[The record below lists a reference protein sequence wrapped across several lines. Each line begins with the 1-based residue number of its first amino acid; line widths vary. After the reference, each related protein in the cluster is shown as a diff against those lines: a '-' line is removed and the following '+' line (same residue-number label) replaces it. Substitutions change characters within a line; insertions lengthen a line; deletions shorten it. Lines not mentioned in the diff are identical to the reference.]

1 MGQERGLEFEHDAVR
16 TPETSF
22 RHHALMFRKILSV
35 GGFTLLSR
43 LSGFLRD
50 IALAAV
56 LGAGAMM
63 DAFSVA
69 LRLPNHFRAIFGE
82 GAFNQAYIPAYA
94 RIRQQTGE
102 AAAALFAN
110 RVFTLNL
117 IVQVVLL
124 ALALPLMPEVVR
136 LLAPGFAN
144 DPQRFELAVAL
155 TRITFPYLLFITLVT
170 LLAANLNAVD
180 RFAAAAAAPILL
192 NICLIAALFIAFLFP
207 SAAYAA
213 AWGVAVAGLLEWLL
227 LVLAARQAGV
237 SAALTRPRV
246 DADVKSFL
254 KAFGP
259 AVIGSAGVQ
268 IALFADTII
277 ASLLPRGA
285 YASLYYAER
294 LYQLPIGVIAIGVGT
309 VLLPTMSRLIA
320 AGDIHGADKA
330 QNRAVALTLVMAAPF
345 AAAFLAIPELIVSA
359 LFERGRF
366 DAAASQAAGAVLF
379 AYALGLPA
387 IVLIR
392 SQVSAFQARGDTT
405 TPMLVSLAAIAA
417 NVALKLVLWR
427 DFGAPGLALA
437 TATGAWINVGAL
449 FVLALRRGWTKP
461 DRQLP
466 GLIVITLAGGVI
478 AGLVARVLAPGF
490 LAALAHVPVEP
501 RLLALTAIGLV
512 AASLYL
518 VIVAGGLKAAG
529 LFRLLR

>member
-1 MGQERGLEFEHDAVR
+1 
-16 TPETSF
+16 
-22 RHHALMFRKILSV
+22 MFRKILSV

-43 LSGFLRD
+43 LSGFIRD
-50 IALAAV
+50 IVLAAV

-69 LRLPNHFRAIFGE
+69 LRLPNHFRTIFGE
-82 GAFNQAYIPAYA
+82 GAVNQAYIPAYA
-94 RIRQQTGE
+94 RVRQQAGA

-124 ALALPLMPEVVR
+124 ALALPLMPEIVR
-136 LLAPGFAN
+136 LLAPGFVN
-144 DPQRFELAVAL
+144 DPQRFDLAVAL

-170 LLAANLNAVD
+170 LLSANLNAVD

-192 NICLIAALFIAFLFP
+192 NLSLIAALAIAFLFP

-213 AWGVAVAGLLEWLL
+213 AWGVAAAGVLEWLL
-227 LVLAARQAGV
+227 VAFAARQAGV
-237 SAALTRPRV
+237 AAALTRPRI

-254 KAFGP
+254 RAFGP

-285 YASLYYAER
+285 YSALYYAER

-309 VLLPTMSRLIA
+309 VLLPTMSRLLA
-320 AGDIHGADKA
+320 AGNEEGASKA
-330 QNRAVALTLVMAAPF
+330 QNRAVALTIVMAAPF
-345 AAAFLAIPELIVSA
+345 AAAFLTIPELIVSA

-379 AYALGLPA
+379 AYAVGLPA

-405 TPMLVSLAAIAA
+405 TPMIVSLAAIAC
-417 NVALKLVLWR
+417 NVALKLLLWR
-427 DFGAPGLALA
+427 DWGAPGLALA
-437 TATGAWINVGAL
+437 TATGAWINLGAL
-449 FVLALRRGWTKP
+449 FVLALKRGWTKP
-461 DRQLP
+461 DKQLP
-466 GLIVITLAGGVI
+466 LLVAITLAGAVI
-478 AGLVARVLAPGF
+478 AAVAARVLAPV
-490 LAALAHVPVEP
+490 LLVALAGFPMEA
-501 RLLALTAIGLV
+501 RLTTLAMVGIA
-512 AASLYL
+512 
-518 VIVAGGLKAAG
+518 AGGLYLAVVAAG
-529 LFRLLR
+529 LKGAGLVRLLR

>member
-1 MGQERGLEFEHDAVR
+1 
-16 TPETSF
+16 
-22 RHHALMFRKILSV
+22 MFRKILSV

-43 LSGFLRD
+43 LSGFIRD
-50 IALAAV
+50 IVLAAV
-56 LGAGAMM
+56 LGAGALM

-69 LRLPNHFRAIFGE
+69 LRLPNHFRTIFGE
-82 GAFNQAYIPAYA
+82 GAVNQAYIPAYA
-94 RIRQQTGE
+94 RVRQQAGE

-110 RVFTLNL
+110 RIFTLNL

-124 ALALPLMPEVVR
+124 ALALPFMPEIVR
-136 LLAPGFAN
+136 LLAPGFSG

-170 LLAANLNAVD
+170 LLSANLNAID
-180 RFAAAAAAPILL
+180 RYAAAAGAPILL
-192 NICLIAALFIAFLFP
+192 NVCLVAALAIAFLFP

-213 AWGVAVAGLLEWLL
+213 AWGVAVSGVLQWLL
-227 LVLAARQAGV
+227 VAIDARRAGV
-237 SAALTRPRV
+237 GAALVAPRI

-285 YASLYYAER
+285 YSALYYAER

-309 VLLPTMSRLIA
+309 VLLPTMSRLLA
-320 AGDIHGADKA
+320 AGNVEAADKA

-366 DAAASQAAGAVLF
+366 DSTASQAAGAVLF
-379 AYALGLPA
+379 AYAVGLPA

-405 TPMLVSLAAIAA
+405 TPMMVSLAAIAC
-417 NVALKLVLWR
+417 NVGLKLLLWR
-427 DFGAPGLALA
+427 DWGAPGLALA
-437 TATGAWINVGAL
+437 TAAGAWINLGLL

-466 GLIVITLAGGVI
+466 LLIVITLAGAVI
-478 AGLVARVLAPGF
+478 AAVAARVLTPVLLIEMARFPAEVKLVT
-490 LAALAHVPVEP
+490 LAAVGAV
-501 RLLALTAIGLV
+501 AGL
-512 AASLYL
+512 LYL
-518 VIVAGGLKAAG
+518 VVTLGGLKAAR
-529 LFRLLR
+529 LIRLLR